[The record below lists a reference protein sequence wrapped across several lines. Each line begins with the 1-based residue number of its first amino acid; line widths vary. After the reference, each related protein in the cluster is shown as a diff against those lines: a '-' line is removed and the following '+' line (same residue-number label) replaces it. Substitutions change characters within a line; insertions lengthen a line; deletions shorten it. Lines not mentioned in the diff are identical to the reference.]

1 MVHVTAGHILWDWK
15 RFGLSHRC
23 ESLRL
28 WPVCTRSVWYWWGQD
43 LQTYKIAPL
52 VSFVVG
58 FFPCS
63 CYSCTSDRWMILAS
77 RQAGKLMFIDFFVIS
92 VALFCFQR
100 TFWHCSPMTTWVAV
114 TARAHDWTWRTI
126 HRSDF
131 TILLIK
137 GLMHHTSRLFIT
149 CCCLVNFFVV
159 TSLSIPHQQ
168 AAEWVSNQFQMCIT
182 NLRIVRDRKKD
193 ITGGGKRLILT
204 PRGFE
209 KKSALKSACAQSR
222 DFAGRRACTGKNS
235 PRMSRSCLGRVS
247 VVSRSCLGRVLVLSW
262 SCLGDV
268 SVLFWW
274 CLGHVSVVSR
284 SCLCLFCWCLGVV
297 LVLFL
302 LFFWWC
308 FGDLSV
314 MCWWRL
320 GHVSVK
326 SPWCV
331 VMVLWCLRWW
341 VGDGLVLSR
350 WCCSAV
356 FIALVMMFWF
366 SDEHWWT
373 FRSGF

>member
-1 MVHVTAGHILWDWK
+1 MVHVTAGHILRDWK

-63 CYSCTSDRWMILAS
+63 CYSCTSDCWMILAS

-149 CCCLVNFFVV
+149 CCYLVNFFVV

-209 KKSALKSACAQSR
+209 KKSSLKSACAQSR
-222 DFAGRRACTGKNS
+222 EISARAGLDPQWGPSQNRAQCHHHCQDFPQNKARQWHKEL
-235 PRMSRSCLGRVS
+235 PRT
-247 VVSRSCLGRVLVLSW
+247 VSRVGGWKVCIWFSEQLRRSLVQELEFI
-262 SCLGDV
+262 GPFHGFNGIGTGTNNQHYDV
-268 SVLFWW
+268 
-274 CLGHVSVVSR
+274 
-284 SCLCLFCWCLGVV
+284 
-297 LVLFL
+297 
-302 LFFWWC
+302 
-308 FGDLSV
+308 
-314 MCWWRL
+314 
-320 GHVSVK
+320 
-326 SPWCV
+326 
-331 VMVLWCLRWW
+331 
-341 VGDGLVLSR
+341 R
-350 WCCSAV
+350 WC
-356 FIALVMMFWF
+356 
-366 SDEHWWT
+366 H
-373 FRSGF
+373 GQ